1 MDAKTLTGAKRM
13 TRKEFWAESDRLLK
27 EAQGFL
33 EEARRSTERSR
44 QLAEK
49 NERSMEE
56 LERRVTFQK
65 KLNRS

>member
-1 MDAKTLTGAKRM
+1 MESKTLTGAKRM

-33 EEARRSTERSR
+33 AEARRSTERSR

-56 LERRVTFQK
+56 LEHRLSCGK
-65 KLNRS
+65 N